1 MLTSILSVCF
11 MFYSEYASKAR
22 HTGGINLFGCSPC
35 SAGSWCFLSVW
46 CLHRA
51 LCYSLLSRLPWR
63 PIPVETILFPLL
75 YRLLGCNLFALL
87 FFILYGHCL
96 WFGNFEGGAVAWSKL
111 SHRLYFHQ
119 HCQVLKIFLL
129 EIHYL
134 VNLAKYMWPIN

>member
-1 MLTSILSVCF
+1 MSVSCFTVNMLAKQDILEELTYLGVVLVAQEADAFCQCGVCI
-11 MFYSEYASKAR
+11 E
-22 HTGGINLFGCSPC
+22 PC
-35 SAGSWCFLSVW
+35 AT
-46 CLHRA
+46 H
-51 LCYSLLSRLPWR
+51 YLSRLPWR